1 MKHGTA
7 IDVKQPA
14 KAKRRVPPKAKP
26 RAGIVLD
33 TSRQDAF
40 LKLPLEER
48 KRRIQS
54 FIDHFAPA
62 FAEYS
67 SRDFLADRR
76 REAEHD
82 DD

>member
-1 MKHGTA
+1 M
-7 IDVKQPA
+7 
-14 KAKRRVPPKAKP
+14 RRAAVAEEKPVARGRGRTPPKARP
-26 RAGIVLD
+26 RADIRID

-54 FIDHFAPA
+54 FIDFFAPA

-67 SRDFLADRR
+67 SREYVADRR
-76 REAEHD
+76 REAERGLE
-82 DD
+82 